1 MFNGKNKA
9 FTLSYDD
16 GITQDQR
23 FINIINKYGLKCTF
37 NLNSGKFG
45 QGGSLVRED
54 VTVAHV
60 KPRKEE
66 IARIYEGHEIAA
78 HTLNHPWLKSLSDEE
93 IIYEIE
99 EDRKALSEIAGYE
112 VVGMAY
118 PCGTDAVDKRVEK
131 LVKNNTGI
139 KYARTT
145 SDTLNFDLQD
155 NLIMFNPT
163 VYHLNFDKLFELGKR
178 FIELKTDKPQIFY
191 VWGHTYEFDIANT
204 WDRFEEFC
212 RLISNKDD
220 IFYGTNKE
228 ILLSD
233 D

>member
-45 QGGSLVRED
+45 TDGSLIREN

-66 IARIYEGHEIAA
+66 IAKIYDGHEIAA

-93 IIYEIE
+93 IIYEVE
-99 EDRKALSEIAGYE
+99 EDRKVLSEIAGYE

-118 PCGTDAVDKRVEK
+118 PCGTAAVDERVEN

-155 NLIMFNPT
+155 NLIMFHPT
-163 VYHLNFDKLFELGKR
+163 VYHLHLDKLFSLAEK
-178 FIELKTDKPQIFY
+178 FIELETDKPQVFY

-204 WDRFEEFC
+204 WDKFEEFC

-228 ILLSD
+228 ILLAD
-233 D
+233 